1 MLLGLL
7 KAAIVDTFVLSPSVM
22 NHGIPVTGN
31 VSSTSIRSMLIQ
43 TDVFG
48 SIGQDQPI
56 RNYFGICLDL
66 QSIRCSTMES
76 LLNMG
81 NATLTQENV

>member
-7 KAAIVDTFVLSPSVM
+7 KAAIVDTIVLSPSVM

-31 VSSTSIRSMLIQ
+31 VSSTSIRLMLIQ
-43 TDVFG
+43 THVFG

-56 RNYFGICLDL
+56 RNYFGICLEM

-76 LLNMG
+76 LLNMVD
-81 NATLTQENV
+81 ATLTQENV